1 MIKNILLSGIL
12 IIFISCTPAG
22 KGKFNYRQDFKPDS
36 SSLKDTTVR
45 LVFDDVRE
53 ELRLGGYAGIK
64 PNWRLT
70 DNGIKVINSRRNEVI
85 RRKKLI
91 QDIYQGGKD
100 YATIRDLRVPWFTL
114 SMGDLNWFNYI
125 VSTTLKLD
133 KKSIAGIAFR
143 YLNSREYYAF
153 LVDAE
158 KGEAKLVLRKIGQEA
173 TADCLAWE
181 ELQTIRYNVLPD
193 KLYKIKAEV
202 DGDNIECSI
211 DNSVV
216 IYFTDTYRKT
226 GKIALIAGEP
236 VEFGEVIVRGQMLI
250 TEKSIPREFTKPKLV
265 YELPLPGENIPFNLI
280 GKSQRE
286 FFFLD
291 PDTDGEREIIIADR
305 ERYSYRCIE
314 FDGTE
319 LWKIDDIK
327 YPITEGG
334 DCTIQVFDIDGDGKN
349 EVITSINF
357 QLQVRDGKTGQIIKS
372 VSTPDP
378 YRYANSR
385 NYEYPKVLGD
395 QICPVKIDPVKPAGF
410 YIKDLYTNIW
420 LFDYNLKQL
429 WHKPLDTGHFPLP
442 VDVDGDGKE
451 EILVCH
457 TLLNADGSVIWEL
470 PLEDHVDNIAYTSL
484 NPGKEPKYFYLAAGE
499 SGLLKVDPSNGEI
512 LKRLQYGHIQYI
524 TIADFLPE
532 KEGLEL
538 LTQTLWREDRIHYL
552 FDKDLNMVST
562 WQTDFGRVYPIPWGI
577 NCSELALTNEGILD
591 PLTGEVLH
599 SSMGRILDVFAD
611 SRWGNVL
618 VVTEEDNRINIYSS
632 STDSEL
638 EPVNFLK
645 TELQSHYL
653 AVIKKY

>member
-1 MIKNILLSGIL
+1 MLILLN
-12 IIFISCTPAG
+12 SCTSQ
-22 KGKFNYRQDFKPDS
+22 KNHKFDYVQDFKPELSDIKS
-36 SSLKDTTVR
+36 QKDR
-45 LVFDDVRE
+45 LAFEDVRE
-53 ELRLGGYAGIK
+53 ELKLHYPSA
-64 PNWRLT
+64 NWILT
-70 DNGIKVINSRRNEVI
+70 DNRVRVVGSRNAQI
-85 RRKKLI
+85 LKRRATIEETYK
-91 QDIYQGGKD
+91 GGKN
-100 YATIRDLRVPWFTL
+100 YATIRDFRVPWFTL
-114 SMGDLNWFNYI
+114 SMGDLNWTDYSVHTRVTFEE
-125 VSTTLKLD
+125 
-133 KKSIAGIAFR
+133 KSVAGIAFR

-153 LVDAE
+153 LLDAE
-158 KGEAKLVLRKIGQEA
+158 KGQAKLVLRKMNRESA
-173 TADCLAWE
+173 ADTLVWA
-181 ELQTIRYNVLPD
+181 ELQSINYEILPD
-193 KLYKIKAEV
+193 KVYNIKVVA
-202 DGDNIECSI
+202 DRDNIICSI
-211 DNSVV
+211 DNSIV
-216 IYFTDTYRKT
+216 IKLKDSYRGS
-226 GKIALIAGEP
+226 GKIALIADEP
-236 VEFGEVIVRGQMLI
+236 VIFDPVMAKGIMLI
-250 TEKSIPREFTKPKLV
+250 PEETEIPFFEKPRLV
-265 YELPLPGENIPFNLI
+265 HDLPLPGENIRRAFY
-280 GKSQRE
+280 
-286 FFFLD
+286 FLD
-291 PDTDGEREIIIADR
+291 PDSDGEREIIISD
-305 ERYSYRCIE
+305 RYSLTYSYQCIE

-524 TIADFLPE
+524 TIANFLPE

-538 LTQTLWREDRIHYL
+538 LTQTHWREDDIHYL
-552 FDKDLNMVST
+552 FDKDLNLLST
-562 WQTDFGRVYPIPWGI
+562 WQGAFDRIFPVPWGE
-577 NCSELALTNEGILD
+577 NGAELALTPDGIVD
-591 PLTGEVLH
+591 PRTGKVLYP
-599 SSMGRILDVFAD
+599 SFGRVVGMFAD

-618 VVTEEDNRINIYSS
+618 VVTEKDNHIQIHASPNDVSLKPV
-632 STDSEL
+632 EL
-638 EPVNFLK
+638 ARSD
-645 TELQSHYL
+645 LQSFYL
-653 AVIKKY
+653 PVVKKY

>member
-1 MIKNILLSGIL
+1 MSGIL
-12 IIFISCTPAG
+12 MILISCTPNR
-22 KGKFNYRQDFKPDS
+22 KQKFSYLQDFKPDS
-36 SSLKDTTVR
+36 GAIKDNSER

-64 PNWRLT
+64 PNWSLT
-70 DNGIKVINSRRNEVI
+70 DNGVKVINSRRNEVI

-91 QDIYQGGKD
+91 QEIYQEGKD
-100 YATIRDLRVPWFTL
+100 YATIRDFRVPWFTL
-114 SMGDLNWFNYI
+114 SLGDLNWCNYK
-125 VSTTLKLD
+125 VSSTLKLD
-133 KKSIAGIAFR
+133 EKSIAGIAFR

-153 LVDAE
+153 LLDAE
-158 KGEAKLVLRKIGQEA
+158 KGEAMLVLRKMDQEA
-173 TADCLAWE
+173 TADCLAWD

-202 DGDNIECSI
+202 DADNIECSI

-216 IYFTDTYRKT
+216 INYTDSDRKT

-236 VEFGEVIVRGQMLI
+236 AEFGEVIVRGQMLI
-250 TEKSIPREFTKPKLV
+250 TEKATPREFAKPKLV
-265 YELPLPGENIPFNLI
+265 YELSLPGENIPFNLI

-305 ERYSYRCIE
+305 EKYSYICIE

-334 DCTIQVFDIDGDGKN
+334 DCTLQVFDIDGDGKN

-357 QLQVRDGKTGQIIKS
+357 QLQVRDGTTGKIEKS

-378 YRYANSR
+378 NPYYNSR

-395 QICPVKIDPVKPAGF
+395 QICPVKLDTGKPAGF

-420 LFDYNLKQL
+420 LFDHNLKQL

-442 VDVDGDGKE
+442 VDVDGDGRE

-457 TLLNADGSVIWEL
+457 TLLKADGSVVWEL

-484 NPGKEPKYFYLAAGE
+484 NPGKEPEYFYLAAGE
-499 SGLLKVDPSNGEI
+499 SGLLQVNPSNGEI
-512 LKRLQYGHIQYI
+512 VKRLQYGHIQYI

-562 WQTDFGRVYPIPWGI
+562 WECDFGRIYPLPWGI
-577 NCSELALTNEGILD
+577 NNSELVLTNEGILD

-599 SSMGRILDVFAD
+599 PSIGRILDVFAD

-618 VVTEEDNRINIYSS
+618 VITEEDNHIKIYSS
-632 STDSEL
+632 SIDPEL
-638 EPVNFLK
+638 ERVTFLN
-645 TELQSHYL
+645 TGLQSHYL
-653 AVIKKY
+653 PVIKKY